1 MIDCSKQMMVTNLV
15 ERHSEASINIV
26 TMKQRY
32 PHDSSN
38 KVEVRE
44 MVRVDTRVCINLETI
59 H

>member
-1 MIDCSKQMMVTNLV
+1 MVTNLV
-15 ERHSEASINIV
+15 ERHSKASINVV
-26 TMKQRY
+26 TMKQRN

>member
-1 MIDCSKQMMVTNLV
+1 MMVTNLV
-15 ERHSEASINIV
+15 ERHSKASINVV